1 MCRVLEVSKA
11 SYYAWRE
18 RAPSAHDKRDEEL
31 AGTIAEIHRKSR
43 KTYGSP
49 RVHRALRKLG
59 IFCGRK
65 RVARIMREEE
75 IKGKQRKRFRRTT
88 NSKHE
93 HPIAPNVLDRR
104 FDPREIG
111 HPNVVWAGDITYIW
125 TLEGWLYL
133 AVILDLFS
141 RYVVG
146 WSMRHTLEAEL
157 ALDALQMA
165 LDRRR
170 PKGGVLHH
178 TDRGVQYACGDYQ
191 KLLTKNGMTC
201 SMSNKGD
208 CWDNAVSESFFAT
221 LKSEL
226 IETKVWETREQV
238 RAAVF
243 EYVEVWYN
251 RERLHSSLD
260 YNSPAGYEEL
270 RTTNPQD
277 GTVFRESAAAELV
290 LLE

>member
-1 MCRVLEVSKA
+1 MCHALEVSKA
-11 SYYAWRE
+11 GYYVWRE
-18 RAPSAHDKRDEEL
+18 REPNKHDKRDEEL
-31 AGTIAEIHRKSR
+31 AKDIERIHRKSR

-49 RVHRALRKLG
+49 RIHRALRKEG
-59 IFCGRK
+59 ILCGRK
-65 RVARIMREEE
+65 RVARIMREKE
-75 IKGKQRKRFRRTT
+75 IKGRQRKRFRRTT
-88 NSKHE
+88 DSNHK
-93 HPIAPNVLDRR
+93 HPIAENILDRR
-104 FDPREIG
+104 FDPQEIG
-111 HPNVVWAGDITYIW
+111 APNVTWAGDITYIW

-157 ALDALQMA
+157 GLDALRMA
-165 LDRRR
+165 LDRRC
-170 PKGGVLHH
+170 PQGGVLHH

-191 KLLTKNGMTC
+191 TLLTDHGMTC
-201 SMSNKGD
+201 SMSRKGD

-221 LKSEL
+221 LKVEL

-251 RERLHSSLD
+251 RERLHSTLD
-260 YNSPAGYEEL
+260 YNSPAAYEQL
-270 RTTNPQD
+270 RQ
-277 GTVFRESAAAELV
+277 GT
-290 LLE
+290 